1 MAKYAIITK
10 QTWVHA
16 GRWIMPGEVFRMV
29 RLKREGNNIQG
40 LKIGH
45 NVCAVRKEFYKT
57 LDKNENEL
65 AELLYD

>member
-1 MAKYAIITK
+1 
-10 QTWVHA
+10 
-16 GRWIMPGEVFRMV
+16 MPGEVFRMV